1 MFKTEND
8 DIIINDAMRWMV
20 KENSMEETKIVSYPE
35 QKEGMYRLMHKQMEG
50 LLEAESHWLAALSN
64 AAALLKNALQ
74 DVNWAGFYVMNQG
87 SLLLGPFQ
95 GNMACIRIQL
105 GNGVC
110 GSAANSDET
119 LVVDNVHEFEGH
131 IPCDCA
137 SNSEIVV
144 PIHWNNH
151 VIGVLDIDSP
161 VFNRFDEADKMGLLE
176 FVKILE
182 NKIDFDGM
190 IG

>member
-1 MFKTEND
+1 
-8 DIIINDAMRWMV
+8 
-20 KENSMEETKIVSYPE
+20 MEETKSVIYPE
-35 QKEGMYRLMHKQMEG
+35 QKEKMYRLLHMQMEG
-50 LLEAESHWLAALSN
+50 LLDAENHWLAALSN
-64 AAALLKNALQ
+64 AAALLKNALV
-74 DVNWAGFYVMNQG
+74 DVNWAGFYLMNQK

-105 GNGVC
+105 GSGVC
-110 GSAANSDET
+110 GNAAKQDET
-119 LVVDNVHEFEGH
+119 LVVDNVHEFDGH

-144 PIHWNNH
+144 PIHWKNN
-151 VIGVLDIDSP
+151 VVGVLDIDSP
-161 VFNRFDEADKMGLLE
+161 IFNRFDEEDRLGLSG

-182 NKIDFDGM
+182 NKIDFDRM